1 MNTEYIQNLRYKLQR
16 RTRRVLSS
24 DYVIYHSALRQYW
37 KFLNENVVFSS
48 ILNTLTCRLDLVKND
63 VDEIINHNGKNI
75 TIDNEEQQILVSCLL
90 IQECVKQNIESIEAK
105 IAQSYTLGSHLNG
118 LVEFFGKLFVEPL
131 YEYLDEQLDDKGTIL
146 SLLRRYKHKCEWF
159 QRDNLLRLWQDN
171 TQKGEKLLASNLYEY
186 LHDQGL
192 DFKIE
197 PSSISGE
204 VDLIAD
210 QHSDD
215 PLIADVKIFNPDKSK
230 GVSYICS
237 GFRQVYQ
244 YTLDYNEAF
253 GYLVIFN
260 TSATDLR
267 FALRDSSQ
275 NTSFIIH
282 NGKTIFFLIIDIS
295 EYEKSASKR
304 GQLKTITITEEQLI
318 QHIGDAGLQPEPTQQ
333 DDENNHA

>member
-1 MNTEYIQNLRYKLQR
+1 MKYEYVQNLRYKLQKR
-16 RTRRVLSS
+16 VRRVLSA
-24 DYVIYHSALRQYW
+24 DCRVYHHALRQFW
-37 KFLNENVVFSS
+37 GFVNDESVLAGILHILECERGRVENEVAAIMNKQAIVFG
-48 ILNTLTCRLDLVKND
+48 TEKD
-63 VDEIINHNGKNI
+63 
-75 TIDNEEQQILVSCLL
+75 QILASYLL
-90 IQECVKQNIESIEAK
+90 IKLCVESDDRIEGIIVQPYNRSTNMNDA
-105 IAQSYTLGSHLNG
+105 
-118 LVEFFGKLFVEPL
+118 VDVFGKLFVEPL
-131 YEYLDEQLDDKGTIL
+131 YEYLDEQLDDKGAIL

-159 QRDNLLRLWQDN
+159 QRDNLLRLWQNN
-171 TQKGEKLLASNLYEY
+171 TQKGEKLLASSLYEY